1 MSINR
6 FHIQPYR
13 QNCFLEGK
21 TNHTE
26 MKRSHIQESSPKKKE
41 RKKEKRQKDK
51 NKTPSKKCDQNV

>member
-26 MKRSHIQESSPKKKE
+26 MKRSHIQESSPKKKK

-51 NKTPSKKCDQNV
+51 KQKQNTKQEM

>member
-26 MKRSHIQESSPKKKE
+26 MKRSHIQESSPKKRKKE
-41 RKKEKRQKDK
+41 RKKTKRQK
-51 NKTPSKKCDQNV
+51 QNTKQEM